1 MSIWILALDSRFSGE
16 PSSLRGFTARMAAIL
31 AGGAIQ
37 LSTLS
42 AYWPAWSHCVILIP
56 WILRFFEHHL
66 NLRWFQPNL
75 PPDDTESVALGK
87 KVRRSFGGRQVS
99 PLSLSFC
106 GVFGVAKSQCATEYD
121 KRSH

>member
-1 MSIWILALDSRFSGE
+1 MDSRFSGE

-56 WILRFFEHHL
+56 WILRFFEYHL
-66 NLRWFQPNL
+66 NLRWFKANL
-75 PPDDTESVALGK
+75 PPDDTEPVALGK
-87 KVRRSFGGRQVS
+87 KVRRSFWGRQVS
-99 PLSLSFC
+99 PLSLSSC